1 MTFEIKF
8 LSFMTKVNPS
18 NEIKMKSD
26 IFPWDTF
33 KSDIISYWP
42 QKTKI
47 FERLLYLAFFNFF
60 AKLNTNN

>member
-1 MTFEIKF
+1 
-8 LSFMTKVNPS
+8 MTKVNPS